1 MQAATLQR
9 PDRTGAL
16 LALLSEAYPD
26 LLAQLSERLS
36 AAPDTTPAPYPPLSA
51 ITRPTVPT
59 AQAAYYL
66 DRAPQTLR
74 MWAMKDG
81 AGPVRPLRVHGILAW
96 PVAELRR
103 VLGVSA

>member
-1 MQAATLQR
+1 MQLANLQR

-26 LLAQLSERLS
+26 LLAQLS
-36 AAPDTTPAPYPPLSA
+36 
-51 ITRPTVPT
+51 
-59 AQAAYYL
+59 
-66 DRAPQTLR
+66 APQTLR

-81 AGPVRPLRVHGILAW
+81 TGPVRPLRVHGILAW

-103 VLGVSA
+103 VLGVS

>member
-1 MQAATLQR
+1 MQLATLQR

-16 LALLSEAYPD
+16 LALLSEDFPD
-26 LLAQLSERLS
+26 LLARLTQQAS
-36 AAPDTTPAPYPPLSA
+36 AAPDATPAPYPPLSA
-51 ITRPTVPT
+51 VTRPTVPT

-81 AGPVRPLRVHGILAW
+81 TGPVRPVRVHGILAW

-103 VLGVSA
+103 VLGVS

>member
-1 MQAATLQR
+1 MPEKDAFIHRNSSVFGASNATCK
-9 PDRTGAL
+9 PST
-16 LALLSEAYPD
+16 
-26 LLAQLSERLS
+26 S
-36 AAPDTTPAPYPPLSA
+36 AAPDAKPAPYPPLST

-81 AGPVRPLRVHGILAW
+81 TGPVRPLRVHGILAW

-103 VLGVSA
+103 VLGVAV

>member
-1 MQAATLQR
+1 MQLANLQR

-16 LALLSEAYPD
+16 LALLSE
-26 LLAQLSERLS
+26 
-36 AAPDTTPAPYPPLSA
+36 
-51 ITRPTVPT
+51 

-81 AGPVRPLRVHGILAW
+81 TGPVRPLRVHGILAW

-103 VLGVSA
+103 VLGVS

>member
-1 MQAATLQR
+1 MQLAPLQR

-26 LLAQLSERLS
+26 LLARLTQQAS
-36 AAPDTTPAPYPPLSA
+36 AAPDTTPGPYPPLSCV
-51 ITRPTVPT
+51 TRPTVPT

-81 AGPVRPLRVHGILAW
+81 TGPVRPLRVHGILAW
-96 PVAELRR
+96 PVSDLRR
-103 VLGVSA
+103 VLGAA